1 MSRARGT
8 LLEFLQVAGKA
19 LTRKLPDAAGNF
31 DDSVLDSDRDTRNF
45 GYLVLCSL
53 LGGFI
58 LWAGIAPLESAVR
71 GQGTVRVEGNSKP
84 IQHFEGGI
92 VSQILV
98 ESGDYVRENQPL
110 IMLDATQA
118 EAEQRIIEGKLWT
131 KRALVDRLI
140 SERDDL
146 ELVVFQPWL
155 EGELDERA
163 QLAIQSE
170 LALFATRRADRLGE
184 IKVLEQRIAQ
194 LERQISGTRS
204 VVIAKEQVAASL
216 RNEKEDLEILLKDGY
231 VDTQRIRQLERSLAE
246 SLGELADLNAQI
258 AAAMVA
264 IEETR
269 LNILQLNKRFKTQVV
284 DSLTKAQEDFFDMQQ
299 RLLVVNDRLAR
310 MVITAPA
317 SGFVLGL
324 QPNVVGAVVRAGE
337 ELMAIVPD
345 IDKLIIDVQLS
356 PMDMDRIS
364 IGQDAEVRF
373 AVFKDAYTVT
383 GRLIKVSADS
393 LTDKISGLPYFEAKV
408 ELDPEDVG
416 LLKGYTLI
424 PGMPA
429 DVLIKTG
436 SRTFIGYLTSPL
448 QRMFENSLIED

>member
-1 MSRARGT
+1 MFEVSRALSGFIRAVRRT
-8 LLEFLQVAGKA
+8 LTSKAPVAA
-19 LTRKLPDAAGNF
+19 ENYDE
-31 DDSVLDSDRDTRNF
+31 SVLDSDRSARTF
-45 GYLVLCSL
+45 GYSVLSLL

-58 LWAGIAPLESAVR
+58 LWAGFAPLESAVR
-71 GQGTVRVEGNSKP
+71 GAGTVTVEGNRKP
-84 IQHFEGGI
+84 IQHLEGGI
-92 VSQILV
+92 VAEILV
-98 ESGDYVRENQPL
+98 ESGDYVEESQPL
-110 IMLDATQA
+110 ISLDSTQA

-146 ELVVFQPWL
+146 ESVNFQFWL
-155 EGELDERA
+155 LDTPDERA
-163 QLAIQSE
+163 QLAIKSE
-170 LALFATRRADRLGE
+170 QALFNARREDRLGE
-184 IKVLEQRIAQ
+184 IKVLEQRIGQ
-194 LERQISGTRS
+194 LERQIAGTRS
-204 VVIAKEQVAASL
+204 VVAAKENVAVSL
-216 RNEKEDLEILLKDGY
+216 RNEKEDLEILLIDGY
-231 VDTQRIRQLERSLAE
+231 VDTQRIRQLERSLAQT
-246 SLGELADLNAQI
+246 LGELADLNAQI
-258 AAAMVA
+258 AAASVA
-264 IEETR
+264 VEETR

-284 DSLTKAQEDFFDMQQ
+284 DSLSRAQEEFFDMQQ

-310 MVITAPA
+310 MLIRAPA

-324 QPNVVGAVVRAGE
+324 RPNVVGAVVGAGE

-345 IDKLIIDVQLS
+345 VDKLIIDTQLS

-364 IGQDAEVRF
+364 IGQEAEVRF

-393 LTDKISGLPYFEAKV
+393 LTDQASGVTYFEAKV
-408 ELDPEDVG
+408 ELSAEDVG
-416 LLKGYTLI
+416 LLEGYTLI

-436 SRTFIGYLTSPL
+436 TRTFMGYLTSPL